1 MQGIQLKKLLVNNK
15 SLLVPFFSLFS
26 SFSTLICCALPALFV
41 SLGMG
46 ATLIGLVS
54 SFPQVIWISEHKSF
68 VFLGSALMLFLSSI
82 MQYLARNQPC
92 PIDPELAKACTVGRK
107 WSKRITIIGSWI
119 RIYS

>member
-1 MQGIQLKKLLVNNK
+1 
-15 SLLVPFFSLFS
+15 
-26 SFSTLICCALPALFV
+26 
-41 SLGMG
+41 MG

-107 WSKRITIIGSWI
+107 WSKRITIFSVVVWLLGAGFAFIP
-119 RIYS
+119 RLFR